1 MVTSVRERDSC
12 CATGWEDKKF
22 RRIDSQSKL
31 GGGPGFAFPALALS
45 STDFYFVTFSAIVDV
60 FVCPPPVA
68 LTVIVEELTPAL
80 PVAVIVRF
88 ADCPGSMLA
97 AENFTVTPAG
107 MPLAVSVSGTEKP
120 YWAAEE
126 SLITVDPVIRIDA
139 VAALAERVN
148 VGAGVTVSVK
158 GAVAV
163 SPPPLAVTTTFTD
176 TSAAVLEALS
186 LMETEPVP
194 GAAIEAGVITAETP
208 LGKPVKTRFTALL
221 NPPVPVVV
229 RTSVVL
235 APRAR
240 ERLEA
245 LAVAV
250 REGTLSVHCTLLL
263 IAPAVAAMFTT

>member
-1 MVTSVRERDSC
+1 MTTSSILDQQAATPNPYASLNGPARAGAKSTAGANGAT
-12 CATGWEDKKF
+12 ATG
-22 RRIDSQSKL
+22 
-31 GGGPGFAFPALALS
+31 
-45 STDFYFVTFSAIVDV
+45 
-60 FVCPPPVA
+60 
-68 LTVIVEELTPAL
+68 
-80 PVAVIVRF
+80 
-88 ADCPGSMLA
+88 A
-97 AENFTVTPAG
+97 AG
-107 MPLAVSVSGTEKP
+107 
-120 YWAAEE
+120 
-126 SLITVDPVIRIDA
+126 
-139 VAALAERVN
+139 
-148 VGAGVTVSVK
+148 VK